1 MKQSLTR
8 RLVLRSAAAA
18 IALPPFESALTCG
31 GRKAHAA
38 TAVKKRFIGCF
49 FPSGAPMPKAANG
62 EWSSSG
68 ATGGALKA
76 LAVQGVDEHV
86 SVLRGFRAV
95 NNFDVHWSGCAAF
108 LSCTPVGT
116 GKPGSPPYQ
125 SCAKSFDQYIADIQ
139 TGVRIRSLHAGWN
152 TVPGWDV
159 AHDSNASINY
169 VNSVAW
175 KDALTPI
182 SNTKNPEQ
190 MFTQVFGGGTPATAG
205 NVQYMLARKK
215 SILDGVLGQYKALR
229 ASLPPGDQ
237 QKLDGFAQGV
247 RDIEGELE
255 SLGNATTCKASAEDT
270 SVEPYYKKFRTMQK
284 IIVAAMQCDVTRVAT
299 IMYNDGI
306 GQNQI
311 TKTAAV
317 QHAAAHGDWSKL
329 LPIVQVQVGLWAQLV
344 ADLKVAG
351 LLAETVT
358 ILGSN
363 MSDGAT
369 HDPTN
374 IPLLVASQNI
384 GNEMKLG
391 QEIYGIANP
400 AMVAVNAANRNLS
413 DLFVDLFK
421 LYGVERTFGS
431 GKFVNTGMPSGILS

>member
-8 RLVLRSAAAA
+8 RHVLRSAGAV
-18 IALPPFESALTCG
+18 IALPLFESALPRG
-31 GRKAHAA
+31 ARKANAA

-62 EWSSSG
+62 EWSTMG
-68 ATGGALKA
+68 ATGGALKG
-76 LAVQGVDEHV
+76 LAMAGVDKQV

-95 NNFDVHWSGCAAF
+95 NNFDVHWAGCAAF

-116 GKPGSPPYQ
+116 GKPGSPTYQ
-125 SCAKSFDQYIADIQ
+125 SCAKSFDQYIADVQ
-139 TGVRIRSLHAGWN
+139 AGVRIRSLHAGWN

-169 VNSVAW
+169 VNHIAW

-182 SNTKNPEQ
+182 SNTQNPEQ
-190 MFTQVFGGGTPATAG
+190 MFTQVFGGGTPASAG
-205 NVQYMLARKK
+205 NVPYMLARKK

-229 ASLPPGDQ
+229 TSLPTADQ
-237 QKLDGFAQGV
+237 DRLDGFAQGV
-247 RDIEGELE
+247 RDIEGELA
-255 SLGNATTCKASAEDT
+255 SLRNAPACKAPAEDA
-270 SVEPYYKKFRTMQK
+270 SVEPYQKKFRTMQK

-306 GQNQI
+306 GPNQI
-311 TKTAAV
+311 TKTTAQ
-317 QHAAAHGDWSKL
+317 QHASAHGDWTKL
-329 LPIVQVQVGLWAQLV
+329 IPIVQMQVGLWAELV
-344 ADLKVAG
+344 ADLKTAG
-351 LLAETVT
+351 LLADTVT

-374 IPLLVASQNI
+374 IPLLVASQNV

-400 AMVAVNAANRNLS
+400 AMVAVNAANRNLA
-413 DLFVDLFK
+413 DLYVDLFK
-421 LYGVERTFGS
+421 LYGVDRAYGA
-431 GKFVNTGMPSGILS
+431 GKFASTGMPSGILS